1 MNLPQMLTDLAAK
14 IRAEITAREN
24 LAVRVNTQK
33 IGGTNILFD
42 SDMANATIWGN
53 TAFGTFSKSVLSNGR
68 TAIKAMP
75 APNLVNAIG
84 VTHSVAGHKTHIV
97 QGETYT
103 LSLTA
108 RASVSGS
115 LNYVWLMRKSGG
127 NHMLSAVA
135 VSTEWQRVSITFQAR
150 WSNEQAY
157 LLVGCNMRQG
167 YPDDFWFEFHSAKLE
182 VGNTATDWSPSPADL
197 QAQNDAL
204 KTEIAAI
211 KQRLD
216 KLESNQ
222 AA

>member
-1 MNLPQMLTDLAAK
+1 MNLPNKFKNLAKA
-14 IRAEITAREN
+14 IHAEKTAREN

-42 SDMANATIWGN
+42 SDMANAAIWGKSD
-53 TAFGTFSKSVLSNGR
+53 FGTFTKNVLSNGR
-68 TAIKAMP
+68 TVIKAMP
-75 APNLVNAIG
+75 APNLANAIG
-84 VTHSVAGHKTHIV
+84 VMHQSISHKTHVV

-135 VSTEWQRVSITFQAR
+135 VGTEWQRVSITFQAR

-167 YPDDFWFEFHSAKLE
+167 YPDDFWFEFHSIKLE

-197 QAQNDAL
+197 QMKNAIL
-204 KTEIAAI
+204 ETEIAFI
-211 KQRLD
+211 KQRLES
-216 KLESNQ
+216 LEKS
-222 AA
+222 